1 MCQRNGWT
9 FRNPGGDEPKIAR
22 GEQMNDFYASAKVTI
37 GDSLCLKKENSHYWS
52 DRVPEATGRGGL
64 LIMPKIEAIK
74 NIYKDMPTYE
84 WGNFNQLDTIVE
96 ELLKDEG
103 RRKAITEKTQAITAK
118 NHTYVNRIRQI
129 IKEVGL

>member
-1 MCQRNGWT
+1 
-9 FRNPGGDEPKIAR
+9 
-22 GEQMNDFYASAKVTI
+22 MNDFYASAKVTI

-84 WGNFNQLDTIVE
+84 WGNFNQLENITT
-96 ELLKDEG
+96 ELLKNE
-103 RRKAITEKTQAITAK
+103 EKRTDIVKETQK
-118 NHTYVNRIRQI
+118 
-129 IKEVGL
+129 